1 MHFFSPPD
9 HLEISNTSA
18 FFSFPSRGGG
28 KLIPF
33 LLLLPIGRLSWVV
46 GDGMELRVH
55 PHTALPCRAGTA
67 RTVLLVRG
75 SEEAGRLCSSGL

>member
-1 MHFFSPPD
+1 MHFFPPD

-18 FFSFPSRGGG
+18 FFTFPSGGGGG

-33 LLLLPIGRLSWVV
+33 LLLLPIGRLSRVV
-46 GDGMELRVH
+46 GDGTELRVH

-67 RTVLLVRG
+67 QTVLLVRG